1 MLLLEYQLDKAKTVD
16 FFVMANFLGFTL
28 FLRTLY
34 LHLSQKHDS
43 LMIYEVNLYTTIHH

>member
-1 MLLLEYQLDKAKTVD
+1 MFLPEYQLDKTKTVD
-16 FFVMANFLGFTL
+16 FFIMTNFLGSTL

-34 LHLSQKHDS
+34 LHLSQKYDS